1 MTKMATTKKKTDG
14 KRSQKV
20 AEALRGELMSMLL
33 AGEVHD
39 PGVQMATVSAVVLTD
54 DLRLAKVYVRTLN
67 LDADEKTKSAM
78 VKALE
83 RAKGYLRRGLA
94 QRLALRYAP
103 DLRFY
108 YDEAV
113 DRGREIEALL
123 RTIEPSK
130 ADVEPAQAGSR
141 VEDPRAPTAEI
152 EPAKPA
158 ADDDTK

>member
-1 MTKMATTKKKTDG
+1 MATTKKKTDG

-20 AEALRGELMSMLL
+20 AESLRGELMSMLL

-39 PGVQMATVSAVVLTD
+39 PGVQMATVSAVLLTD

-67 LDADEKTKSAM
+67 LDADEKTRAAM

-113 DRGREIEALL
+113 DRGREMEALL

-130 ADVEPAQAGSR
+130 AEPAESATAAATT
-141 VEDPRAPTAEI
+141 EDAEKAV
-152 EPAKPA
+152 PASDVDPK
-158 ADDDTK
+158 